1 MKKKYNAKRL
11 LMKRDEKGN
20 LFGLFSYR
28 GYDYTIGYNTE
39 ENPTYL
45 HRFEQKKIDSLIEQN
60 RKIKKN
66 SEKSRPAQEGFD
78 LFWKYLDS

>member
-28 GYDYTIGYNTE
+28 GCDYTIGYNTE
-39 ENPTYL
+39 ENPSYL
-45 HRFEQKKIDSLIEQN
+45 HRFEQKKIDSLIE
-60 RKIKKN
+60 KN
-66 SEKSRPAQEGFD
+66 AKMKGKVKRERPAQEGFD
-78 LFWKYLDS
+78 LFWKYLDT

>member
-11 LMKRDEKGN
+11 LMRRDEKGN

-39 ENPTYL
+39 ENPTYPKSF
-45 HRFEQKKIDSLIEQN
+45 FEVV
-60 RKIKKN
+60 
-66 SEKSRPAQEGFD
+66 EG
-78 LFWKYLDS
+78 